1 MANVNPVQVE
11 KFLKGIKYPATKM
24 DVISCAERNGADK
37 HVIELLERMPDQKFE
52 QSTDVSKAISSLERR
67 GAH

>member
-1 MANVNPVQVE
+1 MANVNPAQVE

-24 DVISCAERNGADK
+24 DVISCAERNSADK
-37 HVIELLERMPDQKFE
+37 QVIEMLERLPDQKFE
-52 QSTDVSKAISSLERR
+52 QPTDVSKAISSLERR